1 MGRGQRER
9 GEVIYGWGTRVTVWL
24 GSRSATPTRARGGEG
39 RETES
44 TEAAGRK
51 GIGLRS
57 AGARWFC
64 GGSCL
69 GHQGTESSLG
79 TDRITKC
86 LPLFFSPGKKRKE
99 FQSSDREPPHEN
111 SLLLFLRKHMR
122 IPFVLQPELFM
133 NHVTPSR
140 SVFLVVVTLEEF
152 MTRCKLVI
160 GDRLGIKS
168 NTFLSL

>member
-57 AGARWFC
+57 AGARCPCLVILRGLTPGDRELSRNREDNEMSSIFC
-64 GGSCL
+64 FTGK
-69 GHQGTESSLG
+69 E
-79 TDRITKC
+79 
-86 LPLFFSPGKKRKE
+86 KKRVSE
-99 FQSSDREPPHEN
+99 FRP
-111 SLLLFLRKHMR
+111 R
-122 IPFVLQPELFM
+122 
-133 NHVTPSR
+133 T
-140 SVFLVVVTLEEF
+140 T
-152 MTRCKLVI
+152 T
-160 GDRLGIKS
+160 
-168 NTFLSL
+168 